1 MTKLLFN
8 QYRSIENPFE
18 SILDDLIYSNDSKT
32 NVIDHSDKV
41 EIVAQVPGYTK
52 DDISIDLNNDVLHIK
67 SSDSIIKESKEIK
80 YLVHQFSPSGYDRK
94 FKLNEKMNSSKI
106 KAFVENGLL
115 RVEIMK
121 KDPEKP
127 KKIKIL

>member
-8 QYRSIENPFE
+8 QYRSIENPLE

-32 NVIDHSDKV
+32 NVIDHSDKI
-41 EIVAQVPGYTK
+41 EIVAQVPGCTK
-52 DDISIDLNNDVLHIK
+52 DDISIDLKNDVLHIK
-67 SSDSIIKESKEIK
+67 SSDSIIKKSKEIK
-80 YLVHQFSPSGYDRK
+80 YLVHQFSPSKYDRK
-94 FKLNEKMNSSKI
+94 FKINEKMNSSKI

-121 KDPEKP
+121 KEPEKP
-127 KKIKIL
+127 KRIKIL